1 MAYVYAAHF
10 LISTGGKFQLVSN
23 FIEFHALT
31 LAHHSDALLTKVMPN
46 FLSIE

>member
-1 MAYVYAAHF
+1 MAYVYAAHS

-31 LAHHSDALLTKVMPN
+31 LAPRSDALLTKVVPN
-46 FLSIE
+46 YLSIE